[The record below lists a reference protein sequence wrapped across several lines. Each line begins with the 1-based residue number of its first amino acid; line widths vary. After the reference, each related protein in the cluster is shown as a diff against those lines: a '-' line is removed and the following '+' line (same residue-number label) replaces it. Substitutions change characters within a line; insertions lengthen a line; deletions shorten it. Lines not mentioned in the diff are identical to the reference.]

1 MGKLEPIERHS
12 TNWEGLW
19 YHREI
24 NAFTSA
30 VIDLADLR
38 KFKGKVRLYV
48 RKNRF
53 YNGGENGRPNYHFCL
68 KDASS
73 DIFRMLTVEED
84 EEDEEDGRWEMGDK
98 ICCQKGLGLV
108 YHKRRSP
115 RDSTNS
121 TARGVLLLVM
131 GRE

>member
-84 EEDEEDGRWEMGDK
+84 EEDEEDEDGET
-98 ICCQKGLGLV
+98 V
-108 YHKRRSP
+108 YT
-115 RDSTNS
+115 RDEVL
-121 TARGVLLLVM
+121 RIIHGVVRDVQSGYTDLLPEDYV
-131 GRE
+131 